1 MNDWFENFSKQYL
14 EYENH
19 HNYNYSRMLR
29 PYKDINS
36 VEITGNVLSG
46 HISHGKHDFNHV
58 KITFKEFTDNQ
69 KDKLR
74 KIVDE
79 NPINTFKVINKTL
92 PDDLL
97 DAGIKI
103 LPESLDEMDI
113 ECSYD
118 DKKDNI
124 IDTLSLLK
132 EFNRRLEKNK
142 FLIFKIRG
150 LDLSR
155 KITYPLKTLDD
166 ILDLKFK
173 PTGDDA
179 TLSNLYD
186 ANMTLIKNV
195 EYPTKSFNFIY
206 DDLFELLNNE
216 INSLSQKGNTPK
228 AFIDYNNN
236 TNTSIKSKKGKNDYF
251 PENRNEKKV
260 MKFDIDEDYT
270 LRGIGKINTDE
281 KLFIFLNQAEHEE
294 LDERTAYLIQ
304 LVTLT
309 YRLINHNAI
318 MPEIFT
324 TKNTYQ
330 IRWIPS
336 FYDSNVINYCKK
348 YYDSCPD
355 DLVTLNGQRLS
366 KENQV
371 IIIVSLITNGLI
383 SYAIR
388 KNQVT
393 SFENI
398 SNTGFKLFTANK
410 LKFENKYENT
420 VENIQ
425 RQLSVFYMNELEYSY
440 AMFIDD
446 NLDIEIKI
454 RKNDSYKSINEADV
468 DQLKNLKRIYD
479 LFSQHKIK
487 NTLYEKITMS
497 NKDFLIFREDIMKL
511 LPYVNVELHNPFKI
525 IDSKLELILD
535 INLDK
540 STFQLDRIS
549 DNYLWKIGLN
559 DTQLEL
565 ERFDEITDDHNEMIK
580 VDDKIYIVPGP
591 TFRRLKG
598 NMWLLKQKE
607 NSDEILHY
615 AILEEYYDMKIKLSD
630 NFRKLIKTSRLYE
643 VPQSLNATLRPYQ
656 KIGYSWL
663 IQNIKSGFG
672 SILAD
677 DMGLGKTVQVL
688 AAILYFKE
696 RNPVETRQSLIV
708 VPPTLLSNWQQEI
721 EKFTPELSYHIY
733 HGPNRKFPS
742 QRCDIILTSYS
753 MIRQDIDH
761 FLNETWFIY
770 VIDEAQNIKNPSTKQ
785 THAIKELPAFNKIAI
800 TGTPIENRLT
810 DYWSIFDFVNRG
822 YLSSLEDF
830 KTRYVKPIEKLEDE
844 KVLNNLKTI
853 AKPFVLR
860 RLKSDDEIRKELP
873 EKFVND
879 IYCTLT
885 KKQINLYTNLMDGL
899 FETIEE
905 SMDFERKGHILKL
918 ITCLKQT
925 CNHPAQYLKSKD
937 ATIKESGKMELLTE
951 TLENILDMNEKVLI
965 FTQYVEMGKII
976 QELISKKLKTEV
988 LFLHGSQTQKQKS
1001 QVIDAF
1007 QEEEEYKIL
1016 VATLKTGGTG
1026 LNLTAAQNVIH
1037 YDLWWNPAIEN
1048 QATDR
1053 VHRIGQKNDVMVY
1066 RFITKGT
1073 LEESINDMLK
1083 NKSDLAEKSIS
1094 TDETFITELSNEE
1107 LREILR
1113 LRI

>member
-1 MNDWFENFSKQYL
+1 VE
-14 EYENH
+14 E
-19 HNYNYSRMLR
+19 
-29 PYKDINS
+29 
-36 VEITGNVLSG
+36 EITGKREAAPAPPVG
-46 HISHGKHDFNHV
+46 IP
-58 KITFKEFTDNQ
+58 
-69 KDKLR
+69 LR
-74 KIVDE
+74 D
-79 NPINTFKVINKTL
+79 
-92 PDDLL
+92 
-97 DAGIKI
+97 
-103 LPESLDEMDI
+103 
-113 ECSYD
+113 YQQ
-118 DKKDNI
+118 
-124 IDTLSLLK
+124 
-132 EFNRRLEKNK
+132 
-142 FLIFKIRG
+142 RG
-150 LDLSR
+150 YQWL
-155 KITYPLKTLDD
+155 YTLD
-166 ILDLKFK
+166 
-173 PTGDDA
+173 
-179 TLSNLYD
+179 
-186 ANMTLIKNV
+186 
-195 EYPTKSFNFIY
+195 
-206 DDLFELLNNE
+206 
-216 INSLSQKGNTPK
+216 
-228 AFIDYNNN
+228 
-236 TNTSIKSKKGKNDYF
+236 
-251 PENRNEKKV
+251 
-260 MKFDIDEDYT
+260 
-270 LRGIGKINTDE
+270 
-281 KLFIFLNQAEHEE
+281 
-294 LDERTAYLIQ
+294 
-304 LVTLT
+304 
-309 YRLINHNAI
+309 RLH
-318 MPEIFT
+318 MGG
-324 TKNTYQ
+324 
-330 IRWIPS
+330 
-336 FYDSNVINYCKK
+336 V
-348 YYDSCPD
+348 
-355 DLVTLNGQRLS
+355 
-366 KENQV
+366 
-371 IIIVSLITNGLI
+371 
-383 SYAIR
+383 
-388 KNQVT
+388 
-393 SFENI
+393 
-398 SNTGFKLFTANK
+398 
-410 LKFENKYENT
+410 
-420 VENIQ
+420 
-425 RQLSVFYMNELEYSY
+425 
-440 AMFIDD
+440 
-446 NLDIEIKI
+446 
-454 RKNDSYKSINEADV
+454 
-468 DQLKNLKRIYD
+468 
-479 LFSQHKIK
+479 
-487 NTLYEKITMS
+487 
-497 NKDFLIFREDIMKL
+497 
-511 LPYVNVELHNPFKI
+511 
-525 IDSKLELILD
+525 
-535 INLDK
+535 
-540 STFQLDRIS
+540 
-549 DNYLWKIGLN
+549 
-559 DTQLEL
+559 
-565 ERFDEITDDHNEMIK
+565 
-580 VDDKIYIVPGP
+580 
-591 TFRRLKG
+591 
-598 NMWLLKQKE
+598 
-607 NSDEILHY
+607 
-615 AILEEYYDMKIKLSD
+615 
-630 NFRKLIKTSRLYE
+630 
-643 VPQSLNATLRPYQ
+643 
-656 KIGYSWL
+656 
-663 IQNIKSGFG
+663 
-672 SILAD
+672 LAD

-810 DYWSIFDFVNRG
+810 DYWSIFDFVNKG

-1026 LNLTAAQNVIH
+1026 LNLTASQNVIH